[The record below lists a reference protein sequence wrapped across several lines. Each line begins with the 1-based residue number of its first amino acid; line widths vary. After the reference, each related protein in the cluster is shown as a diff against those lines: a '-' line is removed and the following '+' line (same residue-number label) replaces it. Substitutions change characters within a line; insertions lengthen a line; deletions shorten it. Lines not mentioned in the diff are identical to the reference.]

1 MERND
6 DIIAVGL
13 LIIPG
18 AYCVTEEFPV
28 MFFWVWPL
36 SSLDFMSDSV
46 TSLSPWYDLGM
57 PVFTLIHGWV

>member
-1 MERND
+1 MEHND

-18 AYCVTEEFPV
+18 ANCVAEEFPV

-46 TSLSPWYDLGM
+46 TSLKIFNASAVIVTVVMYM
-57 PVFTLIHGWV
+57 